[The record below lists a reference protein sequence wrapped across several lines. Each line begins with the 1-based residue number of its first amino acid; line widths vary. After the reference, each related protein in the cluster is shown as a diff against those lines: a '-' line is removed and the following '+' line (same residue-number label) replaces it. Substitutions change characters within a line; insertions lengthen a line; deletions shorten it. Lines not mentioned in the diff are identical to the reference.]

1 MTIEAPLETGTQPA
15 VEPAA
20 PAVTTTIADNAP
32 ATDPGASPAATTE
45 GLLFTASDWREKMAS
60 GDEKVLKQ
68 LERYAT
74 PDQVAKAL
82 IETKRKISAGEFKKP
97 LAADASPEDVAAWR
111 QENGI
116 PESFDKYEVKL
127 SNGMV
132 IGEEEKPFVD
142 EFLKVAHEVN
152 ATPET
157 VNKML
162 GWYYETTDARAE
174 EQIQSDLAFKRE
186 AEETLR
192 TEWGA
197 DYKTN
202 LNLLN
207 SVFDTAPEGLKQNLM
222 SARLAD
228 GTVLGNNPEALK
240 FLAGLAREINPIA
253 TVVPGAGAGAAQA
266 IGDEIAKLTTL
277 AGNYDSEYWKGPN
290 SANMQKRLDDL
301 LAAQAR
307 MK

>member
-1 MTIEAPLETGTQPA
+1 MTIEAPLETGTQSA
-15 VEPAA
+15 VEPA
-20 PAVTTTIADNAP
+20 AVTTTIADNAP
-32 ATDPGASPAATTE
+32 TAEPSATAE
-45 GLLFTASDWREKMAS
+45 GLLFTASDWREKMAG

-68 LERYAT
+68 LGRYTT

-82 IETKRKISAGEFKKP
+82 IEAKHKISAGEFKKP
-97 LAADASPEDVAAWR
+97 LAADASPEDIAAWR

-116 PESFDKYEVKL
+116 PEAFDKYEVKL
-127 SNGMV
+127 SNGLV

-142 EFLKVAHEVN
+142 EFLKVAHSSN
-152 ATPET
+152 ATPDQ

-174 EQIQSDLAFKRE
+174 EQIKADIEFKRE
-186 AEETLR
+186 AEESLR

-207 SVFDTAPEGLKQNLM
+207 SVFDAAPEGLKQNLM
-222 SARLAD
+222 SARMAD
-228 GTVLGNNPEALK
+228 GSVLGNNPEALK
-240 FLAGLAREINPIA
+240 FLAGLAREINPVA
-253 TVVPGAGAGAAQA
+253 TVVPGAGAGAAAAA
-266 IGDEIAKLTTL
+266 IGDEIAKLTKL
-277 AGNYDSEYWKGPN
+277 AGDYDSDYWKGPN

>member
-1 MTIEAPLETGTQPA
+1 MTIEAPLETGTQPTA
-15 VEPAA
+15 EPDTTTIVDAPAA
-20 PAVTTTIADNAP
+20 PAAP
-32 ATDPGASPAATTE
+32 QATTE

-142 EFLKVAHEVN
+142 EFLKVAHAVN

-174 EQIQSDLAFKRE
+174 EQIQSDLAYKRE

-192 TEWGA
+192 SEWGA

-253 TVVPGAGAGAAQA
+253 TVVPGAGAGAPQA
-266 IGDEIAKLTTL
+266 IADEIAKLTKL
-277 AGNYDSEYWKGPN
+277 AGDYDSEYWKGPN
-290 SANMQKRLDDL
+290 SASMQKRLDDL
-301 LAAQAR
+301 LAAQSR

>member
-32 ATDPGASPAATTE
+32 ATEPSATTE
-45 GLLFTASDWREKMAS
+45 GLLFTASDWREKMAG

-68 LERYAT
+68 LGRYTT

-82 IETKRKISAGEFKKP
+82 IEAKHKISAGEFKKP
-97 LAADASPEDVAAWR
+97 LAADASPEDIAAWR

-116 PESFDKYEVKL
+116 PEAFDKYEVKL
-127 SNGMV
+127 SNGLV

-142 EFLKVAHEVN
+142 EFLKVAHSSN
-152 ATPET
+152 ATPDQ

-174 EQIQSDLAFKRE
+174 EQIKADIEFKRE
-186 AEETLR
+186 AEESLR

-207 SVFDTAPEGLKQNLM
+207 SVFDAAPEGLKQNLM
-222 SARLAD
+222 SARMAD
-228 GTVLGNNPEALK
+228 GSVLGNNPEALK
-240 FLAGLAREINPIA
+240 FLAGLAREINPVA
-253 TVVPGAGAGAAQA
+253 TVVPGAGAGAAAA
-266 IGDEIAKLTTL
+266 IGDEIAKLTKL
-277 AGNYDSEYWKGPN
+277 AGDYDSDYWKGPN

>member
-1 MTIEAPLETGTQPA
+1 MTIEAPLETGTQPTA
-15 VEPAA
+15 EPDTTTIVDAPAA
-20 PAVTTTIADNAP
+20 PAAP
-32 ATDPGASPAATTE
+32 QATTE

-142 EFLKVAHEVN
+142 EFLKVAHAVN

-174 EQIQSDLAFKRE
+174 EQIQSDLAYKRE

-192 TEWGA
+192 SEWGA

-253 TVVPGAGAGAAQA
+253 TVVPGAGAGAPQA
-266 IGDEIAKLTTL
+266 IADEIAKLTKL
-277 AGNYDSEYWKGPN
+277 AGDYDSEYWKGPN

-301 LAAQAR
+301 LAAQSR

>member
-1 MTIEAPLETGTQPA
+1 MTIEAPLETGTQPTA
-15 VEPAA
+15 VPD
-20 PAVTTTIADNAP
+20 TTTIADAP
-32 ATDPGASPAATTE
+32 AVPAAPQATTE

-142 EFLKVAHEVN
+142 EFLKVAHAVN

-174 EQIQSDLAFKRE
+174 EQIQSDLAYKRE

-192 TEWGA
+192 SEWGA

-253 TVVPGAGAGAAQA
+253 TVVPGAGAGAPQA
-266 IGDEIAKLTTL
+266 IADEIAKLTKL
-277 AGNYDSEYWKGPN
+277 AGDYDSEYWKGPN

-301 LAAQAR
+301 LAAQSR

>member
-20 PAVTTTIADNAP
+20 PAVTTTIAD
-32 ATDPGASPAATTE
+32 ATPEPSASPAATTE

-253 TVVPGAGAGAAQA
+253 TVVPGAGAGAASA
-266 IGDEIAKLTTL
+266 IVDELAKLTKMSANPTS
-277 AGNYDSEYWKGPN
+277 DYWKGP
-290 SANMQKRLDDL
+290 
-301 LAAQAR
+301 AAEKNQAR
-307 MK
+307 MRQLLEAQDRIK

>member
-15 VEPAA
+15 AEPDTTTIVDAPAA
-20 PAVTTTIADNAP
+20 PAAP
-32 ATDPGASPAATTE
+32 QATTE

-142 EFLKVAHEVN
+142 EFLKVAHAVN

-174 EQIQSDLAFKRE
+174 EQIQSDLAYKRE

-192 TEWGA
+192 SEWGA

-253 TVVPGAGAGAAQA
+253 TVVPGAGAGAPQA
-266 IGDEIAKLTTL
+266 IADEIAKLTKL
-277 AGNYDSEYWKGPN
+277 AGDYDSEYWKGPN

-301 LAAQAR
+301 LAAQSR

>member
-1 MTIEAPLETGTQPA
+1 MTIKAPLETGTQPA

-20 PAVTTTIADNAP
+20 PAVTTTIAD
-32 ATDPGASPAATTE
+32 ATPEPSPAATTE

-142 EFLKVAHEVN
+142 EFLKVAHAVN

-174 EQIQSDLAFKRE
+174 EQIQSDLAYKRE

-192 TEWGA
+192 SEWGA

-253 TVVPGAGAGAAQA
+253 TVVPGAGAGAPQA
-266 IGDEIAKLTTL
+266 IADEIAKLTKL
-277 AGNYDSEYWKGPN
+277 AGDYDSEYWKGPN

-301 LAAQAR
+301 LAAQSR